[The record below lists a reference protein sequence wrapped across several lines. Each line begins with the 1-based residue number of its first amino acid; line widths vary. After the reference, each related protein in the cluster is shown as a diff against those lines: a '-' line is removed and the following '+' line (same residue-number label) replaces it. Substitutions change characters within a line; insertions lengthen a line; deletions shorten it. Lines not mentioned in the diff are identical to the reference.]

1 MLDNCLD
8 DFRPLFWGENTGFG
22 TVSFHIFDCNP
33 LQISRDTPFAFPLHE
48 TMDMCFFNG
57 SFASERDQV
66 VKSPEGFLGKA
77 EVERSGILKQK
88 HVTWLFPCQV
98 FQYTFFFVK
107 NFVFR
112 PKPKAFL
119 LQKCMVVGQKNL
131 GFHKV

>member
-8 DFRPLFWGENTGFG
+8 DFRPLFLGGKHLPLKLLPIF
-22 TVSFHIFDCNP
+22 SFKRCGVWHSVVPHFR
-33 LQISRDTPFAFPLHE
+33 LQPSANFQRYTICLHSIPSMKPW
-48 TMDMCFFNG
+48 TCVFQMGCFFNG

-98 FQYTFFFVK
+98 FQCNCFFVK
-107 NFVFR
+107 KLCF
-112 PKPKAFL
+112 
-119 LQKCMVVGQKNL
+119 
-131 GFHKV
+131 